1 MKKVVV
7 FAICDFV
14 SQPNGGEVMLL
25 NNFLSSSVASDVEY
39 YLVGMSFNENDIPG
53 VWTEKNI
60 GNKIYKFLPV
70 TQVLKDKEKT
80 YIPFRFRVVNGIKK
94 YWRQI
99 SKIDA
104 DFWYIHSAEIA
115 LSLKKTG
122 RSKIVYHVHGD
133 PCQTLR
139 ISRFPLFRGE
149 FFTKLYW
156 KVIAATMKKSDS
168 IVWAAKKS
176 WDLYLEQQP
185 EMEKV
190 IKEKSC
196 VIHSSFDNKL
206 KIDKNSV
213 PELKDRKHLIT
224 VGRLA
229 NVKRIDFIITS
240 LHELIKQGL
249 DVDLIVCGDGEE
261 MNSLQKH
268 AESLNVR
275 DKVLFMGLCDRVQIA
290 TLLDMSDCFL
300 FASEN
305 EAMSL
310 VVLESLYMGTP
321 VVSTNVGD
329 ISQVVV
335 DSENGFIVDGYELEK
350 YVESIKTVLEN
361 GKLVYLEKSKN
372 SVVKYTPE
380 RMATEIDGMFV

>member
-149 FFTKLYW
+149 FFTKL
-156 KVIAATMKKSDS
+156 
-168 IVWAAKKS
+168 
-176 WDLYLEQQP
+176 
-185 EMEKV
+185 
-190 IKEKSC
+190 
-196 VIHSSFDNKL
+196 
-206 KIDKNSV
+206 
-213 PELKDRKHLIT
+213 
-224 VGRLA
+224 
-229 NVKRIDFIITS
+229 
-240 LHELIKQGL
+240 
-249 DVDLIVCGDGEE
+249 
-261 MNSLQKH
+261 
-268 AESLNVR
+268 
-275 DKVLFMGLCDRVQIA
+275 
-290 TLLDMSDCFL
+290 
-300 FASEN
+300 
-305 EAMSL
+305 
-310 VVLESLYMGTP
+310 
-321 VVSTNVGD
+321 
-329 ISQVVV
+329 
-335 DSENGFIVDGYELEK
+335 
-350 YVESIKTVLEN
+350 
-361 GKLVYLEKSKN
+361 
-372 SVVKYTPE
+372 
-380 RMATEIDGMFV
+380 